1 MAETRSEDLK
11 KLHLRADLP
20 KYFRYGAIALAALV
34 IAAIVINLLV
44 SREPEFRMKSFPTNL
59 SQDVVAEIN
68 GYERTEYDNGA
79 RKYYVK
85 ADKAVTFSDN
95 HQELENAF
103 IEIFDAT
110 GEKSDKISSQ
120 KAIYIPEENK
130 NFTAYLAGTVNI
142 ETRDS
147 LKIETDQVTYKK
159 SDETAIAEEPV
170 KFKRDNIEGN
180 AIGSTVKIL
189 EKKIEL
195 HKDVEIR
202 QFETAE
208 LTGDPSAKINA
219 GSASYD
225 QLNERIDLH
234 QGTKIHSISR
244 QPVRTT
250 DISSQSAVIQL
261 VAVEDGNKRDIKTAE
276 LFENVAIDSTESGK
290 VPTKIRSGY
299 ALYDRPADK
308 FDLKN
313 GVNIVTAEDQTPT
326 TINSANAVYEQM
338 NGVATL
344 QGSADITQG
353 NNFAKGDH
361 IVAHLFPSRK
371 LKNAYIRGNGYVRQI
386 DAERT
391 LEVSGAE
398 LNAGFADGQD
408 INDANALNNATT
420 VITPAKP
427 DEYSRVTMSAPRA
440 IRLRFKQ
447 PGIIEQMLTE
457 GRTTIQLD
465 SPNNAPDSSNKRV
478 TADVVKTF
486 FAADGKN
493 IQKAEAAGNAELFVE
508 PLKASVENYKTT
520 VNAPR
525 FDCEFFPTGNNARS
539 CVGGQGTKTVRVPT
553 VAVQGRGNQIL
564 TADKLTTT
572 FSQTT
577 RDVERFDATGNAKF
591 NEIDRNGISDEMS
604 FTSADGTVRLRGGE
618 PTVWDSKARAKA
630 QEIDWDTKNEK
641 SFLRSGV
648 STTYY
653 SQESSGG
660 ATPFGQTKKPVFV
673 TASNAEF
680 DHKTQVAVYSG
691 NARGWQDKSY
701 VRADKFTILQK
712 QGQFNADGGVNS
724 LLYDV
729 KRKENGKESL
739 VPVSAA
745 SNSMN
750 YFRDN
755 RLLRYT
761 GAVDIRQATDRITG
775 GKADVYMSEN
785 NEVSKTEVEQNVVIT
800 QPKRKA
806 SGDFASYTAANEIV
820 VLRGDP
826 AKVEDAENGTSQA
839 GEMTLYMRE
848 NRVNSVGQSRQN
860 TTGRSRSVYKIKE
873 N

>member
-20 KYFRYGAIALAALV
+20 RYFRYGAIVLAAIT
-34 IAAIVINLLV
+34 IAIIAVSFFV
-44 SREPEFRMKSFPTNL
+44 SRQPEFRMVGLPTNL
-59 SQDVVAEIN
+59 SKDVVAEIN
-68 GYERTEYDNGA
+68 GYERTEFDEGA

-103 IEIFDAT
+103 IEVFDAS
-110 GEKSDKISSQ
+110 GEKSDKISSAR
-120 KAIYIPEENK
+120 AIYVPEENK
-130 NFTAYLAGTVNI
+130 NFTAYLAGAVNI
-142 ETRDS
+142 ETRDA

-159 SDETAIAEEPV
+159 VDETATAEEPL
-170 KFKRDNIEGN
+170 KFKRDNIEGT
-180 AIGSTVKIL
+180 AVGSTVKIA

-202 QFETAE
+202 QYETAE
-208 LTGDPSAKINA
+208 LTGEPLAKINS

-234 QGTKIHSISR
+234 QGTRIHSISK
-244 QPVRTT
+244 QPARVT

-261 VAVEDGNKRDIKTAE
+261 VSASGENKRDIKTAE
-276 LFENVAIDSTESGK
+276 LFENVAIDTTENGK
-290 VPTKIRSGY
+290 SPTKIRSGY
-299 ALYDRPADK
+299 ALYDRPADR

-313 GVNIVTAEDQTPT
+313 AVNIVTTENANPT
-326 TINSANAVYEQM
+326 TINASTAVYEQT
-338 NGVATL
+338 NGIATL
-344 QGSADITQG
+344 TGPAEITQG
-353 NNFAKGDH
+353 NNYAKGDN

-371 LKNAYIRGNGYVRQI
+371 LKSARILGNGYIRQI

-398 LNAGFADGQD
+398 LNASFADGQD
-408 INDANALNNATT
+408 INDANALNNARS
-420 VITPAKP
+420 VLTPVKP
-427 DEYSRVTMSAPRA
+427 DEYSRVTMSAPKA
-440 IRLRFKQ
+440 IRLKFRQ
-447 PGIIEQMLTE
+447 PGLIEQMLTE
-457 GRTTIQLD
+457 GRTSIQLD
-465 SPNNAPDSSNKRV
+465 SPNNSPDSSNKRV
-478 TADVVKTF
+478 TADVVKTY
-486 FAADGKN
+486 FAADGRSL
-493 IQKAEAAGNAELFVE
+493 QRAEASGNAELFVE
-508 PLKASVENYKTT
+508 PLRASAENYKTT

-525 FDCEFFPTGNNARS
+525 FDCDFFPTGNNAKL

-553 VAVQGRGNQIL
+553 VAAQGRGNQIL
-564 TADKLTTT
+564 TATKLTTS
-572 FSQTT
+572 FNQTS
-577 RDVERFDATGNAKF
+577 RDVERFDAVGDAKF
-591 NEIDRNGISDEMS
+591 NELDRNGISNEMS
-604 FTSADGTVRLRGGE
+604 FTSADGMVRLRGGE

-630 QEIDWDTKNEK
+630 QEIDWDTKSER
-641 SFLRSGV
+641 SYLRNGV

-660 ATPFGQTKKPVFV
+660 ATPFSQSKKPVFV
-673 TASNAEF
+673 TAGSAEF
-680 DHKTQVAVYSG
+680 DHKTEVAVYTG

-701 VRADKFTILQK
+701 IRADKFTILQK

-724 LLYDV
+724 MLYDV

-739 VPVSAA
+739 VPVSAS
-745 SNSMN
+745 SNAMN
-750 YFRDN
+750 YFRDT
-755 RLLRYT
+755 RLIRYT
-761 GAVDIRQATDRITG
+761 GSVDIRQATDRITG
-775 GKADVYMSEN
+775 GKADVYM
-785 NEVSKTEVEQNVVIT
+785 NEKNELSRTEIEQNVVIT

-820 VLRGDP
+820 VLKGDP
-826 AKVEDAENGTSQA
+826 AKVEDAESGTSQA